1 MKINSNLPFS
11 IGEQYE
17 NWEFEL
23 EILPDI
29 INGYDS
35 YVYAGSNF
43 KIKKDKV
50 KYELLFSLD
59 ILEAVIITY
68 KSELTIIESNLDL
81 LFKNVSYKKLLLKE
95 KLIII
100 YGLENIVE
108 LIYVLLQ
115 QNSDCTL

>member
-1 MKINSNLPFS
+1 MNKYSNLPFS

-23 EILPDI
+23 DI
-29 INGYDS
+29 IPEIIKGHDS
-35 YVYAGSNF
+35 YLYIGDNF
-43 KIKKDKV
+43 NLKKDTA

-59 ILEAVIITY
+59 ILGAVIITY

-81 LFKNVSYKKLLLKE
+81 LFKNVSYRKLLLKE

-115 QNSDCTL
+115 QNTDSTL